1 MKYIKGED
9 DFMKILLVGNGFD
22 LAHRLPTKYTDFL
35 KFIKIIEQVVTA
47 KNDNDLDMIYYDDV
61 DPQVKSLMRFKI
73 KNEKEKLLE
82 QQQEWKSLIAHNFW
96 LEYFFKV
103 PMYKK
108 ENWIDFEY
116 EISRVI
122 QNLDADMREHGV
134 SLDEKALFISNK
146 YIEEFFKA
154 KLPSGVAEGISR
166 TGEIVSYKEIR
177 DVLYEDLN
185 KLIRAFE
192 RYLADYIEKMGK
204 RRVSPE
210 IKKLNIDHVLSFNY
224 THTYYRIYSEL
235 EPNKIEYDHVHG
247 EACENRE
254 FAFNNMVLG
263 IDEYLPEDRK
273 NRDIDFIAFK
283 KYYQRIYKATGRKY
297 KHWIDGIRES
307 EYSCKQ
313 ELKQQYQ
320 EQVPYEKFTT
330 KHHLY
335 IFGHSLDV
343 TDRDILRDLI
353 LNDSVLTTIFY
364 CKKYDKNGQDDNGKQ
379 DLGTKIANL
388 VKIIGQDELIRR
400 TGGDTET
407 IKFKLQEDMEVKENF
422 R

>member
-9 DFMKILLVGNGFD
+9 DFMNILLVGNGFD
-22 LAHRLPTKYTDFL
+22 LAHGLPTKYTDFL
-35 KFIKIIEQVVTA
+35 KFVKVIRQVLQMENDIEFSSIDGADMNSQIKLLIELTV
-47 KNDNDLDMIYYDDV
+47 
-61 DPQVKSLMRFKI
+61 
-73 KNEKEKLLE
+73 EELLE
-82 QQQEWKSLIAHNFW
+82 QKLDWESLIIHNFW
-96 LEYFFKV
+96 IEYFFRA
-103 PMYKK
+103 PMYQK

-116 EISRVI
+116 EISKVI
-122 QNLDADMREHGV
+122 QNLDADMREHSY
-134 SLDEKALFISNK
+134 SLEDKALFISNK
-146 YIEEFFKA
+146 YIEAFFQSNLHGDVA
-154 KLPSGVAEGISR
+154 GGKLKTV
-166 TGEIVSYKEIR
+166 EIVSYKEIR
-177 DVLYEDLN
+177 DVLYDDLD
-185 KLIRAFE
+185 KLIKAFQ
-192 RYLADYIEKMGK
+192 RYLSDYVEQMPK
-204 RRVSPE
+204 RKVSPE

-224 THTYYRIYSEL
+224 THTYYHIYSEP
-235 EPNKIEYDHVHG
+235 ETNKIEYDYIHG
-247 EACENRE
+247 EAKENGE
-254 FAFNNMVLG
+254 FASNNMVLG

-283 KYYQRIYKATGRKY
+283 KYYQRIHKATGCKY
-297 KHWIDGIRES
+297 KHWVDAIRES

-313 ELKQQYQ
+313 KFRQQYP
-320 EQVPYEKFTT
+320 EQVPYKRFTT

-364 CKKYDKNGQDDNGKQ
+364 CKKYDENGQDDNGKQ

-407 IKFKLQEDMEVKENF
+407 IKFKLQEDMKVKEKVRGF
-422 R
+422 L

>member
-1 MKYIKGED
+1 MKYIKEED
-9 DFMKILLVGNGFD
+9 DFMNILLVGNGFD
-22 LAHRLPTKYTDFL
+22 LAHGLPTKYTDFL
-35 KFIKIIEQVVTA
+35 KFVKVIRQVIQVE
-47 KNDNDLDMIYYDDV
+47 NDEDLSSIDWADIN
-61 DPQVKSLMRFKI
+61 PHIR
-73 KNEKEKLLE
+73 
-82 QQQEWKSLIAHNFW
+82 SLIECWMGKERGNLFDQKSEWESLIIHNFW
-96 LEYFFKV
+96 IEYFFKV

-122 QNLDADMREHGV
+122 QNLDADMRMHSA

-192 RYLADYIEKMGK
+192 RYLVDYIEKMEK
-204 RRVSPE
+204 IRVSPE

-224 THTYYRIYSEL
+224 THTYYHIYSEL
-235 EPNKIEYDHVHG
+235 ESNKIEYDYIHG
-247 EACENRE
+247 EAKKNGG
-254 FAFNNMVLG
+254 FASNNMVLG
-263 IDEYLPEDRK
+263 IDEYLPEGRK

-283 KYYQRIYKATGRKY
+283 KYYQRIYKATGCKY
-297 KHWIDGIRES
+297 KHWVDGIRES

-313 ELKQQYQ
+313 KLKQQYP
-320 EQVPYEKFTT
+320 EQVPYEKFIT
-330 KHHLY
+330 KYHLY

-379 DLGTKIANL
+379 DLGAKIANL